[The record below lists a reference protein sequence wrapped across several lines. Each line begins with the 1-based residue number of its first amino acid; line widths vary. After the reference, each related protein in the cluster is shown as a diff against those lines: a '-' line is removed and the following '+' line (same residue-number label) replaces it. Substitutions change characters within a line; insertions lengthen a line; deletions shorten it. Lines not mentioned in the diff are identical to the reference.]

1 MEPQCALEYLSFP
14 VDTNDASSRFMG
26 RCDKNG
32 LPADPVHVD
41 TGSSLQVIQ
50 VDVAIFGDEK
60 DNILL
65 GTDLYAQK
73 EKYG

>member
-73 EKYG
+73 EKYS